1 MKKTLLKTADGSLTF
16 HLPEWNEQ
24 YHSTHGALTEARHVF
39 IQNGLH
45 YAVHH
50 LQKTKISLLEI
61 GFGTGLNVILTKMEA
76 EKNNL
81 EVDYVGIEAF
91 PPEISEI
98 EKLNYPDL
106 ISAEPEKFLRFHQI
120 SWKEKHQ
127 ISPNFSLTKR
137 NEKFQEIDFQNAFD
151 LIYFDAFGIR
161 VQPELWTEAVFQRMF
176 SALKSSGFLVTY
188 AANGNA
194 RRALTAVGFEVE
206 RLPGPPGKK
215 QMMRAL
221 KP

>member
-39 IQNGLH
+39 IRNGLH
-45 YAVHH
+45 YAVQHF
-50 LQKTKISLLEI
+50 QKSKISLLEI
-61 GFGTGLNVILTKMEA
+61 GFGTGLNAILTQMDA
-76 EKNNL
+76 EENNL
-81 EVDYVGIEAF
+81 QVDYVGIEAF

-98 EKLNYPDL
+98 EKLNYPAL
-106 ISAEPEKFLRFHQI
+106 ISVEPEKFLRFHQI
-120 SWKEKHQ
+120 SWEEKHQ
-127 ISPNFSLTKR
+127 IASNFSLTKR
-137 NEKFQEIDFQNAFD
+137 NEKFQEIDFQNVFD

-176 SALKSSGFLVTY
+176 SALKSSGILVTY